1 MVFGVHDLEKD
12 IAKRDGKGTD
22 LGRHKGIVLIL
33 IGISC
38 EHDGSRYVVR
48 LGL

>member
-1 MVFGVHDLEKD
+1 MKKD

-22 LGRHKGIVLIL
+22 LGRHMGIVLIL

-38 EHDGSRYVVR
+38 EHDGSRHIVR